1 MRRWST
7 WLSGLV
13 LVLAGVAAA
22 SAQAR
27 FPVAGRPINMIVPFA
42 AGGPTDAAARLL
54 VPTLEKELGT
64 QITVVNKPGAST
76 QIGVTQLATS
86 KPDGYTIGFVSLPQL
101 QTIYLDP
108 ERKAVF
114 GRKDLQPLAMHVV
127 DPMVVVVRKD
137 SPFNSMKE
145 LLDFAKANPGKLKSG
160 DGGFMGAT
168 HLAWLDVER
177 QTGVRTA
184 MVHFDGSAPGV
195 TALLG
200 GHIDLQIDTV
210 AGVFNR
216 VKSGEFK
223 ALGIMDSQESPFIPG
238 VKTLASQGLNVDFSV
253 SRGLVAPAGVPKDVA
268 DKLAAAL
275 EKAINSD
282 DHKKRMADM
291 GQTVRYMSP
300 AEFSAFLQAQ
310 DAEVKTL
317 MELAKAGATTKN

>member
-1 MRRWST
+1 
-7 WLSGLV
+7 
-13 LVLAGVAAA
+13 
-22 SAQAR
+22 
-27 FPVAGRPINMIVPFA
+27 
-42 AGGPTDAAARLL
+42 
-54 VPTLEKELGT
+54 
-64 QITVVNKPGAST
+64 
-76 QIGVTQLATS
+76 
-86 KPDGYTIGFVSLPQL
+86 
-101 QTIYLDP
+101 
-108 ERKAVF
+108 
-114 GRKDLQPLAMHVV
+114 LQPLAMHVV

-137 SPFNSMKE
+137 SPFNSVKE

-223 ALGIMDSQESPFIPG
+223 ALGVMDSQESPFIPG
-238 VKTLASQGLNVDFSV
+238 VKTLTSQGLNVDFSV
-253 SRGLVAPAGVPKDVA
+253 SRGLVAPAGVPRDVA
-268 DKLAAAL
+268 DRLAAAL

-282 DHKKRMADM
+282 EHKKRMADM
-291 GQTVRYMSP
+291 GQTARYMSP

-310 DAEVKTL
+310 DAQVKTL
-317 MELAKAGATTKN
+317 MDLAKAGATTKN

>member
-1 MRRWST
+1 MNRLST
-7 WLSGLV
+7 WISVAV
-13 LVLAGVAAA
+13 LTLAGAAA
-22 SAQAR
+22 VHAQTR
-27 FPVAGRPINMIVPFA
+27 YPVSGRPVNMIVPFA

-54 VPTLEKELGT
+54 VPILEKELGT
-64 QITVVNKPGAST
+64 QVTVVNKPGAST
-76 QIGVTQLATS
+76 QIGVTQLATA

-114 GRKDLQPLAMHVV
+114 SRKDLQPLAMHVV
-127 DPMVVVVRKD
+127 DPMVVVVRND
-137 SPFNSMKE
+137 SPFKTMKE
-145 LLDFAKANPGKLKSG
+145 LVDFAKANPGKLKSA

-177 QTGVRTA
+177 QTGARTA

-200 GHIDLQIDTV
+200 GHVDLQVDTA

-223 ALGIMDSQESPFIPG
+223 ALGVMDSQESPFLPG
-238 VKTLASQGLNVDFSV
+238 VKTFAEQGLKMDASV
-253 SRGLVAPAGVPKDVA
+253 SRGLVAPAGTPKEIS
-268 DKLAAAL
+268 DKLTAAL
-275 EKAINSD
+275 EKAISSD
-282 DHKKRMADM
+282 EHKQKMAAM
-291 GQTVRYMSP
+291 GQTVRYMTP

-310 DAEVKTL
+310 DAQVKGL
-317 MELAKAGATTKN
+317 MDLAKAGAAKN